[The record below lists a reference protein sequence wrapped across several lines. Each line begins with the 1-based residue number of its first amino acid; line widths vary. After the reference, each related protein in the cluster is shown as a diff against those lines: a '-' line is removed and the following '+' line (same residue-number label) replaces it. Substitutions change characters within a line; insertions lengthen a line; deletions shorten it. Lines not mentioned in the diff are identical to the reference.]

1 MTSNISELPKVVPQH
16 DDGLPCQHEN
26 PRLWF
31 SHLPAELNLA
41 KLYCHGCPRRQ
52 PCLAGAVERAEPT
65 GVWGG
70 QIFDRGRI
78 IDHKRPW
85 LTAEE
90 NLWERTQMI
99 HPVLLEQLA
108 AEHVKDMIAPPRRQ
122 HADSRRGRPDDGVLR
137 RTAPSSRPR
146 PESTLKPTSQ
156 HGQTTTD
163 PAETRTT

>member
-1 MTSNISELPKVVPQH
+1 MTSNIIELPKVASQH
-16 DDGLPCQHEN
+16 DGGLPCQHEN

-78 IDHKRPW
+78 HRPQETARSTAQGEPLEAITNDSPR
-85 LTAEE
+85 LT
-90 NLWERTQMI
+90 
-99 HPVLLEQLA
+99 
-108 AEHVKDMIAPPRRQ
+108 
-122 HADSRRGRPDDGVLR
+122 
-137 RTAPSSRPR
+137 
-146 PESTLKPTSQ
+146 
-156 HGQTTTD
+156 
-163 PAETRTT
+163 